1 MKRILAIGFLTSII
15 QTIFYSFLLAVVYLT
30 ITPNQKLVIG
40 TVFPFII
47 FAFFIIVIIQN
58 VLTAKLN
65 RKLFTWIFFILLLVI
80 FSLPIFNPFNI
91 WLSILFSLIIVL
103 ILLIPMFI
111 KKNFRTIVNNKQI
124 V

>member
-1 MKRILAIGFLTSII
+1 
-15 QTIFYSFLLAVVYLT
+15 
-30 ITPNQKLVIG
+30 
-40 TVFPFII
+40 
-47 FAFFIIVIIQN
+47 
-58 VLTAKLN
+58 
-65 RKLFTWIFFILLLVI
+65 
-80 FSLPIFNPFNI
+80 LPIFNPFNI

>member
-65 RKLFTWIFFILLLVI
+65 RKLFTWIFFILSLVI

-111 KKNFRTIVNNKQI
+111 KKNFITIVNNKQI